1 MIEMGKVMKLVIEFS
16 DSVNSCVLAGMV
28 VLLAVVLVSPWELV
42 TVCRVAD
49 FVTVVP
55 LEVSV
60 HAVKTLEL
68 KTTVIKNEISK
79 IKLTRRMPVDSQLDF
94 SSDL

>member
-1 MIEMGKVMKLVIEFS
+1 MSKVMKSWIEFG
-16 DSVNSCVLAGMV
+16 DSVTCCVPTGMV
-28 VLLAVVLVSPWELV
+28 VLLSVVLVSPWELV

-68 KTTVIKNEISK
+68 KTTVIKNEI
-79 IKLTRRMPVDSQLDF
+79 
-94 SSDL
+94 